1 MSLIDFII
9 KNNIETKDVPIFDLE
24 NFFGTN
30 VDTSHPQELISDL
43 NQFIKTACCSS

>member
-9 KNNIETKDVPIFDLE
+9 KNNVDTKDVPIFDLE

-30 VDTSHPQELISDL
+30 VDTSHPHELISDL
-43 NQFIKTACCSS
+43 NQFIKTA